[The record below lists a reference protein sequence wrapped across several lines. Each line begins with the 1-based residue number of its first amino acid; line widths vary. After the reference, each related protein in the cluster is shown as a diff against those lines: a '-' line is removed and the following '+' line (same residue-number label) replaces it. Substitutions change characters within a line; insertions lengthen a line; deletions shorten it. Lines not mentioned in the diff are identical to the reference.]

1 MAEKEF
7 VDLTL
12 DQQFEY
18 AGEQLLYWT
27 KVRRLLEQQR
37 SANTNEEKV
46 IIKEQIGTRVS
57 IKPTVATFLADREA
71 KIIIPEVIVK
81 EVELPGGDNV

>member
-1 MAEKEF
+1 M
-7 VDLTL
+7 
-12 DQQFEY
+12 
-18 AGEQLLYWT
+18 LYWT

-46 IIKEQIGTRVS
+46 VIKEQIGTRVS

-71 KIIIPEVIVK
+71 KIIVPKVEIPEIISP